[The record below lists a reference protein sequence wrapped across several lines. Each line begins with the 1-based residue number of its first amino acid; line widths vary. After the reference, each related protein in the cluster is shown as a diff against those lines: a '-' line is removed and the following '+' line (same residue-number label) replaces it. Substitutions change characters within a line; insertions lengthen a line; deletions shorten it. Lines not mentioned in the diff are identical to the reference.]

1 MRKKR
6 QQDCRKLR
14 KKEEMAWAPPTNKP
28 KLTDWEETRER
39 KESEWRLEPEGEA
52 EVPEIIV
59 VWKVLSWTWR
69 TKAVGAGRSKALQ
82 ERKRNA
88 QRR

>member
-14 KKEEMAWAPPTNKP
+14 KPRKEEEMAWAPSRNKS

-52 EVPEIIV
+52 EVPEIII

-69 TKAVGAGRSKALQ
+69 TKAIGAG
-82 ERKRNA
+82 
-88 QRR
+88 